1 MVRQI
6 SMRKRSIA
14 FLIAALGCG
23 LACLADD
30 LRPVVDLWPA
40 ETAQVDTSITEEI
53 VPRHFEIVKNIHQ
66 PSLTIFR
73 PEQPNGAA
81 VVICPGGG
89 YQFIATGLE
98 GYPVAEKLNAAGIT
112 AFVLKHRL
120 PTTDGAAFKHPVP
133 VSDALRAIQWVRAH
147 AIDYDITPNRI
158 GIMGFS
164 AGGHLAAS
172 AGTLY
177 SSYQFGTDE
186 ISKVSARPDFMALCY
201 PVISTKKGIAHG
213 CVWSPLEAGFSEEQ
227 ANELSC
233 ELNVNAQ
240 TPPTFLMH
248 AKDDGGVLPEN
259 SIVMHEALKQHGVA
273 TELKLYEQGGH
284 GFGLGRAGTDSA
296 QWSDDFI
303 AWLNRLQ
310 AAPKPNIVHIM
321 IDDLGW
327 QDIASHKI
335 EGEPVYETPHMDQLT
350 LDGRRFTQAYSPAP
364 SCAPSRVA
372 FLRGQHVV
380 NTGVYHVS
388 GGRIPRPYS
397 PDSQRV
403 APYYLYGLPVEEP
416 MIPEALSKAGYISG
430 HVGKWHAGG
439 KSAGYPFPLDQG
451 FDFGFTERDGR
462 HKYYNDPELWRAVD
476 GSKNQFFGTWGEMKP
491 DRLSEFA
498 SDDPS
503 DPYRLNEEGRPF
515 DKPHDLALGFMEQNK
530 DQPFFLNYCP
540 YYVHG
545 PIQTRNRERLE
556 YYAKKLGYEF
566 PTDPKQTYYDL
577 PGHSDPYYA
586 SMVDEV
592 DWMVGDI
599 VRYLEITDDPRNPGH
614 KLIDNT
620 YLIVDSDNGGVRRFT
635 ENKPLKGYKQ
645 NTWEGGIRIPF
656 LVRGPGIEAG
666 SICETPINLIDLF
679 PTFMEIAGMDSDPS
693 LELDGGNLL
702 PLFHGESDQV
712 VMPDG
717 SVRESL
723 FWYFPWDAHM
733 SSAIRSGDWKLVR
746 GYGSWLGGNA
756 DGDVKLFRLYQN
768 GAPNDIGETQDV
780 SCQYSEIRNQLL
792 ADLEERIAAAGQS
805 VPHQNA
811 TGQGVNT
818 ELLAQMPAVLG
829 LGSEQDQVWVTLE
842 SGKGKAEIE
851 QAQLLYTLNPPQMD
865 TVKGHREEWLPAPAK
880 IHQGRVEATMPPG
893 ATHAVFS
900 MVDRNGFLITSEP
913 MPAVTDVGH
922 HVLDSTLVEDG
933 FAFKPG
939 LYALMQ
945 LGEAAKA
952 TYGDTTALSAALTAA
967 QTAYAADELSDDTY
981 CDIIHSLRGAIR
993 NQAGAPQAQHP
1004 LINRFPTDPLF

>member
-1 MVRQI
+1 M
-6 SMRKRSIA
+6 
-14 FLIAALGCG
+14 IAALGWAQ
-23 LACLADD
+23 ACLADE

-40 ETAQVDTSITEEI
+40 GTAQVDASISEEI
-53 VPRHFEIVKNIHQ
+53 VPRHFEIVKNIHN
-66 PSLTIFR
+66 PNLTVFR
-73 PEQPNGAA
+73 PEQPNGMA

-89 YQFIATGLE
+89 YVFLATGLE
-98 GYPVAEKLNAAGIT
+98 GYPVAEKLNEAGIT
-112 AFVLKHRL
+112 AFVLKSRL
-120 PTTDGAAFKHPVP
+120 PTTEGVDFKHPVP
-133 VSDALRAIQWVRAH
+133 LSDALRAIQWVRAH
-147 AIDYDITPNRI
+147 SAEYQLDPNRI

-164 AGGHLAAS
+164 AGGHLAAT

-177 SSYQFGTDE
+177 AKYNFGTDD
-186 ISKVSARPDFMALCY
+186 ISQLSARPDFVCLGY
-201 PVISTKKGIAHG
+201 PVISTQEGIAHG
-213 CVWSPLEAGFSEEQ
+213 CVWSPLEAGFTEED
-227 ANELSC
+227 ANEMSC

-273 TELKLYEQGGH
+273 TELKLYEKGGH
-284 GFGLGRAGTDSA
+284 GFGLGRVGTDSI

-303 AWLNRLQ
+303 VWLNQLQ
-310 AAPKPNIVHIM
+310 TAPKPNIVHIM

-335 EGEPVYETPHMDQLT
+335 DGNPIYETPHMDQLT

-388 GGRIPRPYS
+388 GGRIPRPWH

-416 MIPEALSKAGYISG
+416 MIPEVLSTAGYISG

-462 HKYYNDPELWRAVD
+462 HKYYNDPELWRASD
-476 GSKNQFFGTWGEMKP
+476 GAKNQFFGTWGGMKP

-498 SDDPS
+498 TEDSS
-503 DPYRLNEEGRPF
+503 DPYQLNEEGRPF
-515 DKPHDLALGFMEQNK
+515 DKPHDLALGFMEQHK

-556 YYAKKLGYEF
+556 HYVAKLGYEF

-592 DWMVGDI
+592 DWMIGDI
-599 VRYLEITDDPRNPGH
+599 VRYLETTDDPRNPGH

-635 ENKPLKGYKQ
+635 DNQPLKGFKQ

-656 LVRGPGIEAG
+656 LVRGPGIEGG

-679 PTFMEIAGMDSDPS
+679 PTFMEIAGMDSDPT
-693 LELDGGNLL
+693 LELDGGSLL

-712 VMPDG
+712 VMADG
-717 SVRESL
+717 AVRESL

-733 SSAIRSGDWKLVR
+733 SSAIRQGDWKLVR
-746 GYGSWLGGNA
+746 GYGAWMGDNA
-756 DGDVKLFRLYQN
+756 AADVKLYRLYQD
-768 GAPNDIGETQDV
+768 GAPNDIGETQDL
-780 SCQYSEIRNQLL
+780 SRQYPEVRNRLL
-792 ADLEERIAAAGQS
+792 TELDGRIEAAGQP

-811 TGQGVNT
+811 TGQGVAP
-818 ELLAQMPAVLG
+818 ELLAQMPAVLE
-829 LGSEQDQVWVTLE
+829 LGSDQDQVWVTLE
-842 SGKGKAEIE
+842 CGQGKADIAD
-851 QAQLLYTLNPPQMD
+851 AQLLYTLNPPQMD
-865 TVKGHREEWLPAPAK
+865 TVKGHREEWLPAPAT
-880 IHQGRVEATMPPG
+880 IHPGRVEATMPPG

-922 HVLDSTLVEDG
+922 HVLDSKLVEDG
-933 FAFKPG
+933 FAYKPG
-939 LYALMQ
+939 LYALIQ

-952 TYGDTTALSAALTAA
+952 VADDTAALSVALAAAK
-967 QTAYAADELSDDTY
+967 TAYAADELPDDVY
-981 CDIIHSLRGAIR
+981 CDAIRDLRGAIR
-993 NQAGAPQAQHP
+993 NQKGVPQAQHP

>member
-1 MVRQI
+1 
-6 SMRKRSIA
+6 MRRGGIA
-14 FLIAALGCG
+14 FLIAALGWAQ
-23 LACLADD
+23 ACLAAE

-40 ETAQVDTSITEEI
+40 GTAQVDASISEEI
-53 VPRHFEIVKNIHQ
+53 VPRHFEIVKNIHN
-66 PSLTIFR
+66 PNLTVFR
-73 PEQPNGAA
+73 PEQPNGMA
-81 VVICPGGG
+81 VVICPGGA
-89 YQFIATGLE
+89 YVFLATGLE
-98 GYPVAEKLNAAGIT
+98 GYPVAEKLNEAGIT
-112 AFVLKHRL
+112 AFVLKSRL
-120 PTTDGAAFKHPVP
+120 PTTEGVDFKHPVP
-133 VSDALRAIQWVRAH
+133 LSDALRAIQWVRAH
-147 AIDYDITPNRI
+147 AAEYQLDPNRI

-164 AGGHLAAS
+164 AGGHLAAT

-177 SSYQFGTDE
+177 AKYNFGTDA
-186 ISKVSARPDFMALCY
+186 ISQLSARPDFVCLGY
-201 PVISTKKGIAHG
+201 PVISTQEGIAHG
-213 CVWSPLEAGFSEEQ
+213 CVWSPLKAGFTEED
-227 ANELSC
+227 ANEMSC

-273 TELKLYEQGGH
+273 TELKLYEKGGH
-284 GFGLGRAGTDSA
+284 GFGLGRAGTDSI
-296 QWSDDFI
+296 QWSDACID
-303 AWLNRLQ
+303 WLSQLN
-310 AAPKPNIVHIM
+310 AKPKPNIVHIM

-335 EGEPVYETPHMDQLT
+335 DGKPVYETPHLDQLT

-388 GGRIPRPYS
+388 GGRIPRPWS
-397 PDSQRV
+397 PDSARV

-462 HKYYNDPELWRAVD
+462 HKYYNDPELWRASD
-476 GSKNQFFGTWGEMKP
+476 GAKNQFFGTWGGMKP
-491 DRLSEFA
+491 DRLSAFA
-498 SDDPS
+498 TEDSS

-530 DQPFFLNYCP
+530 DQSFFLNYCP

-556 YYAKKLGYEF
+556 HYVKKLGYAF

-599 VRYLEITDDPRNPGH
+599 VRYLEATDDPRNPGH

-635 ENKPLKGYKQ
+635 DNQPLKGFKQ

-712 VMPDG
+712 VMADG
-717 SVRESL
+717 AVRESL

-733 SSAIRSGDWKLVR
+733 SSAIRQGDWKLVR
-746 GYGSWLGGNA
+746 GYGAWMGDNA
-756 DGDVKLFRLYQN
+756 AADVKLYRLYQD
-768 GAPNDIGETQDV
+768 GAPNDIGETQDL
-780 SCQYSEIRNQLL
+780 SRQYPEIRNRLL
-792 ADLEERIAAAGQS
+792 AELDGRIEAAGQP

-811 TGQGVNT
+811 TGQGVAP
-818 ELLAQMPAVLG
+818 ELLAQMPSVLE
-829 LGSEQDQVWVTLE
+829 LGSDQDQVWVTLE
-842 SGKGKAEIE
+842 SGQDKAEIAD
-851 QAQLLYTLNPPQMD
+851 AQLLYTLNPPQMD
-865 TVKGHREEWLPAPAK
+865 TVKGHREEWLPAPAT

-913 MPAVTDVGH
+913 MPAATDVGH
-922 HVLDSTLVEDG
+922 HVLDSKLVEDG
-933 FAFKPG
+933 FAYKPG
-939 LYALMQ
+939 LYALIQ

-952 TYGDTTALSAALTAA
+952 AADDTAALSVALAAAKTAH
-967 QTAYAADELSDDTY
+967 AADGLSGDVY
-981 CDIIHSLRGAIR
+981 CDAIRDLRGAIR
-993 NQAGAPQAQHP
+993 NQKGAPQAQHP